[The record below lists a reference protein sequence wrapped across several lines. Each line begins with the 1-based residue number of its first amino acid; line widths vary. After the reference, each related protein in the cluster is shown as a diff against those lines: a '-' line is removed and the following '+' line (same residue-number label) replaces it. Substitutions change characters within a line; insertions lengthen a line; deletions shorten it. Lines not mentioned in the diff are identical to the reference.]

1 MGNRAEQFLRMA
13 CIVLAVLLLIQVL
26 KGIFHV
32 ASFFGV
38 TVPPVPEL
46 SAIYSQGSNP
56 APTAASHGSV
66 APPLPDGSRMNTAN
80 NPPTDASKKTG
91 LTTLAGA
98 TEPETNP
105 VSTKMVLA
113 RSSTTNRTMPTPVLT
128 NHFMPYDAV
137 SNSASR
143 SNAAPGRS
151 HAPPSRLAMPG
162 EMGLGMVTGM
172 NAGSP
177 PLFSAEV
184 QARMDAIT
192 ESGFLAPVVHPLP
205 MGLLGIAGNCA
216 FLRDPNGQTGLV
228 KEGDSL
234 GALKLLRIGINR
246 VLVDYD
252 GKTEELTIFN
262 GYGSDS
268 LLAQKENSSK

>member
-1 MGNRAEQFLRMA
+1 MRNRTEQLLRMA
-13 CIVLAVLLLIQVL
+13 CIVMAALLLIQVL
-26 KGIFHV
+26 RGIFHV

-46 SAIYSQGSNP
+46 SANSSQRSNP
-56 APTAASHGSV
+56 APTPRAHGSV
-66 APPLPDGSRMNTAN
+66 APSLPDGSRTNTAN
-80 NPPTDASKKTG
+80 NPPTGASKKTG

-98 TEPETNP
+98 IEPETNP
-105 VSTKMVLA
+105 GSSKLVLA
-113 RSSTTNRTMPTPVLT
+113 VSSTTNRAMPTPVLT
-128 NHFMPYDAV
+128 NHFMPNDAV
-137 SNSASR
+137 SNSKSR
-143 SNAAPGRS
+143 TNAAPERF
-151 HAPPSRLAMPG
+151 HAPPSRLAPPG
-162 EMGLGMVTGM
+162 EMGLGMMPGM
-172 NAGSP
+172 NAGSTP
-177 PLFSAEV
+177 SFSAEV

-192 ESGFLAPVVHPLP
+192 ESGFLAPVMHPLP
-205 MGLLGIAGNCA
+205 MALLGIAGNCA

-246 VLVDYD
+246 VLVDYA